1 MRILLTG
8 GPGFVGSHTTSA
20 LIRAGHE
27 VRLLVRSP
35 EKIERVFKP
44 HGVRPSDYV
53 QGDITDA
60 DSVVK
65 AIRGCDA
72 VVHAAAV
79 VATDP
84 ASEAR
89 IRETNFVGAKNVLD
103 AAIAAGC
110 DPIINISSSSALFP
124 FTTDPVTPEHPVGT
138 FDTAYGQTK
147 AQVERYARELQ
158 AADHPVTILYPA
170 GVLGPHDPNM
180 GELMGGVK
188 VWASQALPVGGMT
201 GGYVDVRDIAKAVV
215 LAMELGKGPRRYLLW
230 GHYVDHETLAEHIVE
245 ATGRTDLKTPKV
257 PKALM
262 TVWGKAG
269 DLARKYGKDL
279 VVTSEACDYLYNFK
293 PADQS
298 ATTDE
303 LGLAFRPLVDTLGDT
318 LLWLHEVGELPAKA
332 VGKLAIT

>member
-1 MRILLTG
+1 MKVLLTG
-8 GPGFVGSHTTSA
+8 GTGFVGSHATKS

-27 VRLLVRSP
+27 VRLLVRDP
-35 EKIERVFKP
+35 KKIDRVFKP
-44 HGVRPSDYV
+44 HGVRPSDYAK
-53 QGDITDA
+53 GDITDA
-60 DSVVK
+60 DSVTS

-124 FTTDPVTPEHPVGT
+124 FTTDPVTTDHPVGT

-147 AQVERYARELQ
+147 AEVERYTRQLQ
-158 AADHPVTILYPA
+158 DDGQPVTILYPA

-180 GELMGGVK
+180 GEIMGGVK
-188 VWASQALPVGGMT
+188 VWVTQALPVGGMT
-201 GGYVDVRDIAKAVV
+201 GGYVDVRDIAQAVV
-215 LAMELGKGPRRYLLW
+215 AAMKPAQGPRRYLLW
-230 GHYVDHETLAEHIVE
+230 GHYVTHEELAEVLGR
-245 ATGRTDLKTPKV
+245 ATGRSDIKTPKV
-257 PKALM
+257 PRFLM
-262 TVWGKAG
+262 QGWGKAG

-298 ATTDE
+298 ATTNE
-303 LGLAFRPLVDTLGDT
+303 LGITFRPLVDTLGDT
-318 LLWLHEVGELPAKA
+318 VLWLHETGELPAKA

>member
-8 GPGFVGSHTTSA
+8 GTGFVGSHATAA

-27 VRLLVRSP
+27 VRLLVRDP
-35 EKIERVFKP
+35 NKIDRVFKP
-44 HGVRPSDYV
+44 HGIRPSGYTK
-53 QGDITDA
+53 GDITDA
-60 DSVVK
+60 ESVK
-65 AIRGCDA
+65 AAIQGCHG

-89 IRETNFVGAKNVLD
+89 IRETNVVGAKNVLD
-103 AAIAAGC
+103 AAIAEGC
-110 DPIINISSSSALFP
+110 DPIIHISSSSALFP
-124 FTTDPVTPEHPVGT
+124 FTTDPVTPDHPVGT

-147 AQVERYARELQ
+147 AEVERYARELQ

-170 GVLGPHDPNM
+170 GVMGPHDPNM

-188 VWASQALPVGGMT
+188 VWVTQALPVGGMT
-201 GGYVDVRDIAKAVV
+201 GAYVDVRDIAKAIT
-215 LAMELGKGPRRYLLW
+215 LAMEPGNGARRYLLW
-230 GHYVDHETLAEHIVE
+230 GRYLDHETLAELVAE

-257 PKALM
+257 PPAFMKA
-262 TVWGKAG
+262 WGKAG

-279 VVTSEACDYLYNFK
+279 VVTSEAYDYLYNFK

-303 LGLAFRPLVDTLGDT
+303 LGLAFRPLVDTLADT
-318 LLWLHEVGELPAKA
+318 LLWLHEIGEIPAKA
-332 VGKLAIT
+332 VGKLAIQ

>member
-1 MRILLTG
+1 MRVLLTG
-8 GPGFVGSHTTSA
+8 GTGFVGSHATAA

-27 VRLLVRSP
+27 VRLLVRDP
-35 EKIERVFKP
+35 DKVERVFKP
-44 HGVRPSDYV
+44 HGIRPSDHV
-53 QGDITDA
+53 RGDITDA
-60 DSVVK
+60 DSVAR

-72 VVHAAAV
+72 VVHAAAI

-103 AAIAAGC
+103 AAVAAGC

-124 FTTDPVTPEHPVGT
+124 FTTDPVTTDHPVGQ

-147 AQVERYARELQ
+147 AEGERYARELQ
-158 AADHPVTILYPA
+158 AAGNPVTILYPA

-188 VWASQALPVGGMT
+188 VWVTQALPVGGMT
-201 GGYVDVRDIAKAVV
+201 GAYVDVRDIGAAIS
-215 LAMELGKGPRRYLLW
+215 LAMKPAQGPRRYLLW
-230 GHYVDHETLAEHIVE
+230 GHYVTHEALAEEIGT
-245 ATGRTDLKTPKV
+245 ATGRTDIKTPKV
-257 PKALM
+257 PLGFMKA
-262 TVWGKAG
+262 WGKAG

-303 LGLAFRPLVDTLGDT
+303 LGLTFRPLADTLADT
-318 LLWLHEVGELPAKA
+318 LRWLHESGELTAKA
-332 VGKLAIT
+332 VGDLATR